1 MTKELFQKIA
11 KLAKGEKDTE
21 VLMQTLIDCE
31 AEINNKFAQKEYLLS
46 HALKIG
52 KIATFNLDVA
62 SKKIEWSSEIYQI
75 LERNENEFSSSVE
88 AYLSF
93 VHKDDLTG
101 VRKKLR
107 EAIKLKRIF
116 SIEYRLLM
124 PDEKIK
130 YVLSEGSI
138 EYNDNKPIRFL
149 GLTQDITE
157 RKNRE
162 EELKIY
168 KHILKNNWEAVVF
181 ADMHGIVRY
190 ANTSAYALYG
200 YEEPEL
206 IGLNVDIFNSRDT
219 IQTPEIIESILNKGG
234 WSGELIQRKKDGS
247 NIQTLL
253 TVSLI
258 TNDQGEPIGY
268 SSNSKD
274 ISEKKY
280 YEQRL
285 LGVRNFLDS
294 IINAIASPVFV
305 KDILHNWILLN
316 DAFCSF
322 VGFKREELLGKSDYD
337 FFPKEEAE
345 IFWFND
351 NKVLI
356 DEEDV
361 VNEES
366 FTDSFH
372 QRKTILTRKRLYV
385 DEAGDKYIVGVI
397 TDITRTKEFE
407 NELIKAKEHAEIA
420 TLAKSEFLADMT
432 HEIRTPMNAIL
443 GFSELLKNEIKEG
456 KARRY
461 LDGIMSSGKNLL
473 NLINDILDLSK
484 IEAGKMEIKN
494 SPVLMHSVLSELQ
507 EIFNLKSTE
516 KNVELIFV
524 ISGNFPKIILVD
536 ELRLRQILSNLIGN
550 AIKFTESGSVTV
562 KVNSVFN
569 RNNPNKMD
577 LMIAIE
583 DTGIGIT
590 DAEQEKIFEA
600 FYQQLDQNISKF
612 GGTGLGLTISC
623 KLAEMMKGKIDLQ
636 SKVGVGT
643 TFTLHLPDIQIMNEN
658 LKEEDINN
666 ASLGLPK
673 FSLLIADD
681 VDYNRNLV
689 KDFLSEYEIEFFE
702 ASDGKRAFELAR
714 DLKPDIILM
723 DIRMPIL
730 DGLDASRMIKEAEN
744 LKDIPIIALTA
755 YVMKDA
761 EEEIKKY
768 CNGFIRKPMS
778 KRDLLTEIIKILPT
792 RIL

>member
-1 MTKELFQKIA
+1 MTQEILEKIA
-11 KLAKGEKDTE
+11 AFAKDAKALEAIK
-21 VLMQTLIDCE
+21 QILIDYE
-31 AEINNKFAQKEYLLS
+31 NENKRKFAQKEYLLS
-46 HALKIG
+46 YAKKIG
-52 KIATFNLDVA
+52 PIATFDVDLA
-62 SKKIEWSSEIYQI
+62 TRNVEWSPEIYQI
-75 LERNENEFSSSVE
+75 LERNPEDFEHTSQAFLN
-88 AYLSF
+88 F
-93 VHKDDLTG
+93 VHPDD
-101 VRKKLR
+101 VESLR
-107 EAIKLKRIF
+107 TELVNAMEGKRLF
-116 SIEYRLLM
+116 YIEYRLIM
-124 PDEKIK
+124 PSGKIK
-130 YVLSEGSI
+130 YILSEGNI
-138 EYNDNKPIRFL
+138 EYKDDKPLRFI

-157 RKNRE
+157 RRLKE

-168 KHILKNNWEAVVF
+168 QHILKNNWEAVVF
-181 ADMHGIVRY
+181 ADMNGIVRY
-190 ANTSAYALYG
+190 ANASAYELYG
-200 YEEPEL
+200 YEEDEL
-206 IGLNVDIFNSRDT
+206 IGLHVAIFNSGNT
-219 IQTPEIIESILNKGG
+219 IATETIIDAIVQKGG
-234 WSGELIQRKKDGS
+234 WSGELVQRKKDGS
-247 NIQTLL
+247 LLQSLL
-253 TVSLI
+253 TVSLV
-258 TNDQGEPIGY
+258 TNEQGKPVGY

-280 YEQRL
+280 YEQKL
-285 LGVRNFLDS
+285 IGVRNFLDS
-294 IINAIASPVFV
+294 VINAIPTPVFV
-305 KDILHNWILLN
+305 KDFLHNWILLN

-322 VGFKREELLGKSDYD
+322 IGFRREELLGKSDYD
-337 FFPKEEAE
+337 FFSREQAD
-345 IFWFND
+345 IFWYND

-356 DEEDV
+356 DGEEV

-366 FTDSFH
+366 FTDSRNFT
-372 QRKTILTRKRLYV
+372 KTILTRKRLYI
-385 DEAGDKYIVGVI
+385 DDAGDKYIVGVI
-397 TDITRTKEFE
+397 TDITRNKEFE
-407 NELIKAKEHAEIA
+407 NELIKAKEHAEIT

-494 SPVLMHSVLSELQ
+494 SPVMVHSVMSELQ

-516 KNVELIFV
+516 KNIELAFI
-524 ISGNFPKIILVD
+524 ISGNFPKIILID
-536 ELRLRQILSNLIGN
+536 ELRFRQILSNLIGN

-569 RNNPNKMD
+569 RNNPNKID
-577 LMIAIE
+577 LMVTVE

-590 DAEQEKIFEA
+590 DSEQEKIFEA

-623 KLAEMMKGKIDLQ
+623 KLAEMMRGTIDLK
-636 SKVGVGT
+636 SKLGEGT

-658 LKEEDINN
+658 LKEEVLIETG
-666 ASLGLPK
+666 LGLPK

-681 VDYNRNLV
+681 VDYNRKLI

-702 ASDGKRAFELAR
+702 AADGKKAFELAR

-723 DIRMPIL
+723 DIRMPIM
-730 DGLDASRMIKEAEN
+730 DGLDASRMIKEEAE

-755 YVMKDA
+755 YVMKGV

-778 KRDLLTEIIKILPT
+778 KRDLLAELVTFLPT

>member
-1 MTKELFQKIA
+1 MTQEIFEKIA
-11 KLAKGEKDTE
+11 AFAKDAKALEAIK
-21 VLMQTLIDCE
+21 QILIDYQDE
-31 AEINNKFAQKEYLLS
+31 NKEKFAQKEYLLS
-46 HALKIG
+46 YAKKIG
-52 KIATFNLDVA
+52 KISTFSWDLITDKV
-62 SKKIEWSSEIYQI
+62 EWSKEIYEI
-75 LERNENEFSSSVE
+75 LERKPEEFE
-88 AYLSF
+88 HTGQAF
-93 VHKDDLTG
+93 AGFIHIDDLDRARIEMTPG
-101 VRKKLR
+101 PDLKK
-107 EAIKLKRIF
+107 EIYC
-116 SIEYRLLM
+116 EYRLVM
-124 PDEKIK
+124 KDGSIK
-130 YVLSEGSI
+130 YVMSEGQI
-138 EYNDNKPIRFL
+138 EFNDGYPIKL
-149 GLTQDITE
+149 VGLTQDITE
-157 RKNRE
+157 QKAKE

-168 KHILKNNWEAVVF
+168 QHILKNNWDAVVF
-181 ADMHGIVRY
+181 ADMTGIVRY
-190 ANTSAYALYG
+190 ANSSAYEFYG
-200 YEEPEL
+200 YEEGEL
-206 IGLNVDIFNSRDT
+206 IGLNIDIFNSGKT
-219 IQTPEIIESILNKGG
+219 IETQRIIDAIIQKGG
-234 WSGELIQRKKDGS
+234 WSGELVQRKKDNS
-247 NIQTLL
+247 LLQALL
-253 TVSLI
+253 TVSLV
-258 TNDQGEPIGY
+258 TNEQGQPIGF

-280 YEQRL
+280 YEQKL
-285 LGVRNFLDS
+285 LEVRNFLDS
-294 IINAIASPVFV
+294 IINAIPTPVFV
-305 KDILHNWILLN
+305 KDFLHNWILLN

-322 VGFKREELLGKSDYD
+322 IGFTREELLGKSDYD
-337 FFPKEEAE
+337 FFPRDEADT
-345 IFWFND
+345 FWYND

-356 DEEDV
+356 DGEETL
-361 VNEES
+361 NEES
-366 FTDSFH
+366 FTDSRNFK
-372 QRKTILTRKRLYV
+372 RTILTRKRLYL
-385 DEAGDKYIVGVI
+385 DDAGDKYIVGVI
-397 TDITRTKEFE
+397 TDITRNKEFE

-494 SPVLMHSVLSELQ
+494 SPVMVHSVMSELQ

-516 KNVELIFV
+516 KKIELVFI
-524 ISGNFPKIILVD
+524 ISGNFPKIILID
-536 ELRLRQILSNLIGN
+536 ELRFRQILSNLIGN

-562 KVNSVFN
+562 KVNSVFS
-569 RNNPNKMD
+569 RNNPNKID
-577 LMIAIE
+577 LMVTIE

-590 DAEQEKIFEA
+590 DSEQEKIFEA

-623 KLAEMMKGKIDLQ
+623 KLAEMMKGTIDLK
-636 SKVGVGT
+636 SKLGEGT

-658 LKEEDINN
+658 LKEEDLTQTG
-666 ASLGLPK
+666 LGLPK

-681 VDYNRNLV
+681 VDYNRKLI

-702 ASDGKRAFELAR
+702 AADGKKAFELAR

-723 DIRMPIL
+723 DIRMPIM
-730 DGLDASRMIKEAEN
+730 DGLDASRMIKEEAE

-755 YVMKDA
+755 YVMKGV

-778 KRDLLTEIIKILPT
+778 KRDLLAELMTFLPT

>member
-1 MTKELFQKIA
+1 MKEDIFNKIA
-11 KLAKGEKDTE
+11 EFTKDAKSLQAIKQI
-21 VLMQTLIDCE
+21 L
-31 AEINNKFAQKEYLLS
+31 NNYEFENNEKFAQKEYLLS
-46 HALKIG
+46 YAKKIG
-52 KIATFNLDVA
+52 QIATFNVDLVTRNT
-62 SKKIEWSSEIYQI
+62 EWSPEIYQI
-75 LERNENEFSSSVE
+75 LERNSEDFEHTSQAF
-88 AYLSF
+88 LSF
-93 VHKDDLTG
+93 VHPDDVESLSTEL
-101 VRKKLR
+101 VN
-107 EAIKLKRIF
+107 AIEGRRF
-116 SIEYRLLM
+116 FYIEYRLIM
-124 PDEKIK
+124 PSGKIK
-130 YVLSEGSI
+130 YALSEGNI
-138 EYNDNKPIRFL
+138 EYKDDKPLRFI

-157 RKNRE
+157 RRLKE

-168 KHILKNNWEAVVF
+168 QHILKNNWDAVVF
-181 ADMHGIVRY
+181 ADMNGIVRY
-190 ANTSAYALYG
+190 ANSSAYELYG
-200 YEEPEL
+200 YEEGEL
-206 IGLNVDIFNSRDT
+206 IGLNVDVFNSGNTIDT
-219 IQTPEIIESILNKGG
+219 KTIIDAIIENGG
-234 WSGELIQRKKDGS
+234 WSGELIQRKKDG
-247 NIQTLL
+247 NHLQALL
-253 TVSLI
+253 TVSLV
-258 TNDQGEPIGY
+258 TNEQGKPIGY

-280 YEQRL
+280 YEQKL

-294 IINAIASPVFV
+294 VINAIPTPVFV
-305 KDILHNWILLN
+305 KDFLHNWILLN

-322 VGFKREELLGKSDYD
+322 IGFRREELLGKSDYD
-337 FFPKEEAE
+337 FFSREEAD
-345 IFWFND
+345 IFWYND

-356 DEEDV
+356 DGEEV

-366 FTDSFH
+366 FTDSRNFT
-372 QRKTILTRKRLYV
+372 KTILTRKRLYI
-385 DEAGDKYIVGVI
+385 DDAGDKYIVGVI
-397 TDITRTKEFE
+397 TDITRNKEFE

-494 SPVLMHSVLSELQ
+494 SPVMVHSVMSELQ

-516 KNVELIFV
+516 KNIELAFI
-524 ISGNFPKIILVD
+524 ISGNFPKIILID
-536 ELRLRQILSNLIGN
+536 ELRFRQILSNLIGN

-569 RNNPNKMD
+569 RNNPNKID
-577 LMIAIE
+577 LMVTVE

-612 GGTGLGLTISC
+612 GGTGLGLTISS
-623 KLAEMMKGKIDLQ
+623 KLAEMMKGTIDLK
-636 SKVGVGT
+636 SKVGEGT

-658 LKEEDINN
+658 LIGEDLIETG
-666 ASLGLPK
+666 LGLPK

-681 VDYNRNLV
+681 VDYNRKLI

-702 ASDGKRAFELAR
+702 AADGKRAFELAR

-723 DIRMPIL
+723 DIRMPIM
-730 DGLDASRMIKEAEN
+730 DGLDASRMIKEEAE

-755 YVMKDA
+755 YVMKGV

-778 KRDLLTEIIKILPT
+778 KRDLLAELIAFLPT

>member
-1 MTKELFQKIA
+1 M
-11 KLAKGEKDTE
+11 
-21 VLMQTLIDCE
+21 
-31 AEINNKFAQKEYLLS
+31 
-46 HALKIG
+46 
-52 KIATFNLDVA
+52 
-62 SKKIEWSSEIYQI
+62 
-75 LERNENEFSSSVE
+75 
-88 AYLSF
+88 
-93 VHKDDLTG
+93 
-101 VRKKLR
+101 
-107 EAIKLKRIF
+107 
-116 SIEYRLLM
+116 
-124 PDEKIK
+124 
-130 YVLSEGSI
+130 
-138 EYNDNKPIRFL
+138 
-149 GLTQDITE
+149 
-157 RKNRE
+157 
-162 EELKIY
+162 
-168 KHILKNNWEAVVF
+168 
-181 ADMHGIVRY
+181 
-190 ANTSAYALYG
+190 
-200 YEEPEL
+200 
-206 IGLNVDIFNSRDT
+206 
-219 IQTPEIIESILNKGG
+219 
-234 WSGELIQRKKDGS
+234 
-247 NIQTLL
+247 
-253 TVSLI
+253 
-258 TNDQGEPIGY
+258 
-268 SSNSKD
+268 
-274 ISEKKY
+274 
-280 YEQRL
+280 
-285 LGVRNFLDS
+285 
-294 IINAIASPVFV
+294 
-305 KDILHNWILLN
+305 
-316 DAFCSF
+316 
-322 VGFKREELLGKSDYD
+322 
-337 FFPKEEAE
+337 
-345 IFWFND
+345 
-351 NKVLI
+351 
-356 DEEDV
+356 
-361 VNEES
+361 
-366 FTDSFH
+366 
-372 QRKTILTRKRLYV
+372 
-385 DEAGDKYIVGVI
+385 
-397 TDITRTKEFE
+397 
-407 NELIKAKEHAEIA
+407 IKAKEHAEIA

-623 KLAEMMKGKIDLQ
+623 KLAEMMKGKIDLK

-702 ASDGKRAFELAR
+702 ASD
-714 DLKPDIILM
+714 
-723 DIRMPIL
+723 
-730 DGLDASRMIKEAEN
+730 
-744 LKDIPIIALTA
+744 
-755 YVMKDA
+755 
-761 EEEIKKY
+761 
-768 CNGFIRKPMS
+768 
-778 KRDLLTEIIKILPT
+778 
-792 RIL
+792 